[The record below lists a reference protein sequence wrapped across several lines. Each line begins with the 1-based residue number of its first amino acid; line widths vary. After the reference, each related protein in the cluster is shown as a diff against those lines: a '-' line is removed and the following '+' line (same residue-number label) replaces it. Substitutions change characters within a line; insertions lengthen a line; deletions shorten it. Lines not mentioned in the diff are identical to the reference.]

1 MYRETL
7 DLLAASHANLT
18 VGYVLSHDDWSG
30 PTGFVQDH
38 LSDYV
43 DADAA
48 PHYYVCGVPQMVVD
62 TKETLRER
70 GVPDARIF
78 SEGWEDG
85 AVDA

>member
-1 MYRETL
+1 
-7 DLLAASHANLT
+7 
-18 VGYVLSHDDWSG
+18 
-30 PTGFVQDH
+30 
-38 LSDYV
+38 
-43 DADAA
+43 
-48 PHYYVCGVPQMVVD
+48 MVVD